1 MHKYV
6 IGYLS
11 LHEGLMNL
19 LTITSNS
26 ELDALNTFLGT
37 SYKTTD
43 EVHEYCANTDAYIEV
58 MELP

>member
-1 MHKYV
+1 MKKYV

-11 LHEGLMNL
+11 LHEGSMSL

-37 SYKTTD
+37 NYKTTD
-43 EVHEYCANTDAYIEV
+43 EVHEYCGNSDSFIEV
-58 MELP
+58 MQL